1 MTTSSLE
8 LTESNKK
15 QLKSVLMRTEIKDR
29 LAFSVDFNGGCV
41 FNITEGFD
49 SLCKPSTDYT
59 EDVRSDFSI
68 RSFVF
73 QEKKK
78 TQYFSTFSVSF
89 VALDELLM
97 FDVV

>member
-1 MTTSSLE
+1 
-8 LTESNKK
+8 
-15 QLKSVLMRTEIKDR
+15 MRTEIKDR

-49 SLCKPSTDYT
+49 SLCKLSTDYT

-68 RSFVF
+68 RNFVF

-78 TQYFSTFSVSF
+78 NAVLFYLLSF
-89 VALDELLM
+89 
-97 FDVV
+97 FCGFR

>member
-49 SLCKPSTDYT
+49 SLCKLSTDYT
-59 EDVRSDFSI
+59 DVRSNFSI

-73 QEKKK
+73 QEKK
-78 TQYFSTFSVSF
+78 TLYFSTVSVSF